1 MTDRQP
7 HPRILV
13 FAGSTRA
20 GSYNKALARQAAES
34 LERAGGRPT
43 FIDLRDHPMPL
54 YDGDLEAE
62 QGLPENALVLRRGLA
77 EHDGLL
83 IASPEYN
90 GFLTP
95 LLKNTIDWLSRPHQ
109 GESGL
114 ALFAG
119 KLAAVVS
126 ASPGGLGGLRSLTL
140 TRQLL
145 TNIGVTV
152 LPDQLAVAR
161 AAEAFDDRGRLSD
174 DEQQQTLDAL
184 CQRLVDT
191 LHRLKA

>member
-1 MTDRQP
+1 MTDRLP

-13 FAGSTRA
+13 FAGSSRT
-20 GSYNKALARQAAES
+20 GSYNKALARLAAERIE
-34 LERAGGRPT
+34 LLGGRPT

-54 YDGDLEAE
+54 YEGDLEAE
-62 QGLPENALVLRRGLA
+62 QGLPDNARVLRQGLA
-77 EHDGLL
+77 DHDGLL

-90 GFLTP
+90 GFITP
-95 LLKNTIDWLSRPHQ
+95 LLKNTLDWLTRPHE

-114 ALFAG
+114 ALFEG

-126 ASPGGLGGLRSLTL
+126 ASPGGLGGVLSLGL

-145 TNIGVTV
+145 ANIGVTV

-161 AAEAFDDRGRLSD
+161 AADAFDKQGQLR
-174 DEQQQTLDAL
+174 DETQRDSLDAI
-184 CQRLVDT
+184 CRRLIDS
-191 LHRLKA
+191 LHRLHG

>member
-13 FAGSTRA
+13 FAGSSRT
-20 GSYNKALARQAAES
+20 GSYNKLLARQAAES
-34 LERAGGRPT
+34 IERAGGRPT

-90 GFLTP
+90 GFITP
-95 LLKNTIDWLSRPHQ
+95 LLKNTIDWLTRPHE

-114 ALFAG
+114 DLFAG
-119 KLAAVVS
+119 KLAGVVS
-126 ASPGGLGGLRSLTL
+126 ASPGGLGGLRSLSL

-161 AAEAFDDRGRLSD
+161 AAKAFDDQGRLGD
-174 DEQQQTLDAL
+174 DEQQQKLDGL

-191 LHRLKA
+191 LHRLRS

>member
-13 FAGSTRA
+13 FAGSSRA
-20 GSYNKALARQAAES
+20 GSYNKALARLAAERIEH
-34 LERAGGRPT
+34 LGGRPT

-90 GFLTP
+90 GFITP
-95 LLKNTIDWLSRPHQ
+95 LLKNTIDWLTRPHE

-114 ALFAG
+114 DLFAG
-119 KLAAVVS
+119 KLAGVVS
-126 ASPGGLGGLRSLTL
+126 ASPGGLGGLRSLSL

-161 AAEAFDDRGRLSD
+161 AAQAFDDQGRLGND
-174 DEQQQTLDAL
+174 KQQQTLDAL

-191 LHRLKA
+191 LHRLRG

>member
-1 MTDRQP
+1 
-7 HPRILV
+7 
-13 FAGSTRA
+13 
-20 GSYNKALARQAAES
+20 
-34 LERAGGRPT
+34 
-43 FIDLRDHPMPL
+43 MPL

-90 GFLTP
+90 GFITP
-95 LLKNTIDWLSRPHQ
+95 LLKNTIDWLSRPHE

-114 ALFAG
+114 TLFAD
-119 KLAAVVS
+119 KLASVVS

-145 TNIGVTV
+145 SNIGVTV

-161 AAEAFDDRGRLSD
+161 AAEAFDDQGRLKN
-174 DEQQQTLDAL
+174 EKQQQTLDAL

-191 LHRLKA
+191 LHRLKG

>member
-174 DEQQQTLDAL
+174 DGQQQTLDAL

>member
-13 FAGSTRA
+13 FAGSSRA
-20 GSYNKALARQAAES
+20 GSYNKLLARQAAES
-34 LERAGGRPT
+34 IERAGGRPT

-54 YDGDLEAE
+54 YDGDLEAD

-90 GFLTP
+90 GFITP
-95 LLKNTIDWLSRPHQ
+95 LLKNTIDWLTRPHE

-114 ALFAG
+114 DLFAG
-119 KLAAVVS
+119 KLAGVVS
-126 ASPGGLGGLRSLTL
+126 ASPGGLGGLRSLSL

-161 AAEAFDDRGRLSD
+161 AAQAFDDQGRLGD
-174 DEQQQTLDAL
+174 DAQQHGLDAL

-191 LHRLKA
+191 LHRLRG

>member
-34 LERAGGRPT
+34 IERAGGRPT

-90 GFLTP
+90 GFITP

-119 KLAAVVS
+119 KLAGVVS

-161 AAEAFDDRGRLSD
+161 AAEAFDDRGRLID
-174 DEQQQTLDAL
+174 DGQQQTLDAL

>member
-20 GSYNKALARQAAES
+20 GSYNKRLARQAAES
-34 LERAGGRPT
+34 IERAGGRPT

-62 QGLPENALVLRRGLA
+62 RGLPENALVLRRGLA

-90 GFLTP
+90 GFITP

-114 ALFAG
+114 DLFAG
-119 KLAAVVS
+119 KLAGVVS

-161 AAEAFDDRGRLSD
+161 AAEAFDDQGRLRD
-174 DEQQQTLDAL
+174 DGQQQTLDTL

-191 LHRLKA
+191 LHRLKG

>member
-7 HPRILV
+7 HPRLLV

-20 GSYNKALARQAAES
+20 GSYNKLLARQAAES
-34 LERAGGRPT
+34 IERAGGRPT

-54 YDGDLEAE
+54 YDGDLEAD
-62 QGLPENALVLRRGLA
+62 QGLPDNALVLRRGLA

-90 GFLTP
+90 GFITP
-95 LLKNTIDWLSRPHQ
+95 LLKNTIDWLTRPHQ

-114 ALFAG
+114 ALFEG
-119 KLAAVVS
+119 KLAGVVS
-126 ASPGGLGGLRSLTL
+126 ASPGGLGGLRSLAL

-152 LPDQLAVAR
+152 LPDQLAVAH
-161 AAEAFDDRGRLSD
+161 AARAFDDQGRLSD
-174 DEQQQTLDAL
+174 DAQQQKLDAL

-191 LHRLKA
+191 LHRLRG

>member
-1 MTDRQP
+1 MTDRLP

-13 FAGSTRA
+13 FAGSARA
-20 GSYNKALARQAAES
+20 GSLNKRLARLAAERI
-34 LERAGGRPT
+34 EAVGGHPR

-54 YDGDLEAE
+54 YDGDLEAD

-90 GFLTP
+90 GFITP
-95 LLKNTIDWLSRPHQ
+95 LLKNTLDWLTRPHQ

-114 ALFAG
+114 TLFEG
-119 KLAAVVS
+119 KVAAVVA
-126 ASPGGLGGLRSLTL
+126 ASPGGLGGLRSLGL
-140 TRQLL
+140 ARQLL

-161 AAEAFDDRGRLSD
+161 AQEAFDEAGRLAD
-174 DEQQQTLDAL
+174 GAQQQRLDAL
-184 CQRLVDT
+184 CRRLVET
-191 LHRLKA
+191 TRRLRA

>member
-20 GSYNKALARQAAES
+20 GSYNKLLARQAAES
-34 LERAGGRPT
+34 IERAGGRPT

-90 GFLTP
+90 GFITP
-95 LLKNTIDWLSRPHQ
+95 LLKNTIDWLTRPHE

-114 ALFAG
+114 DLFAG
-119 KLAAVVS
+119 KLAGVVS
-126 ASPGGLGGLRSLTL
+126 ASPGGLGGLRSLSL

-161 AAEAFDDRGRLSD
+161 AAQAFDDQGRLGND
-174 DEQQQTLDAL
+174 KQQQTLDAL

-191 LHRLKA
+191 LHRLRG